1 MLKVFLV
8 ILAVILFLGIF
19 AICLVSFIRFSIRK
33 RRNKGGI
40 HLGYQNKILENS
52 ETNEIAGIQGEIR
65 TCENLRRILKEDEYI
80 FTNILLPTRNN
91 RTTELDAVIVS
102 RKGIFCI
109 EIKTWIGRISGNDDD
124 EYWLQEYADPSI
136 TPRQHK
142 NPVLQND
149 RHCARLEKLLKR
161 NDVYCIVLL
170 AVLEEDNID
179 SKYTYTFNRF
189 KNFYNELNDDD
200 LTIEEINIIAN
211 KLKQFI
217 PNLAQMEEHKRDVN
231 KMHPN

>member
-1 MLKVFLV
+1 MLKVFLI

-19 AICLVSFIRFSIRK
+19 AICLVSFIRFLIREK
-33 RRNKGGI
+33 RNKGGI

-52 ETNEIAGIQGEIR
+52 ETNEIAGIKGEIR
-65 TCENLRRILKEDEYI
+65 ICEDLRRILKEDEYI
-80 FTNILLPTRNN
+80 FTNILLPIRNN
-91 RTTELDAVIVS
+91 HTTELDAVIVS

-109 EIKTWIGRISGNDDD
+109 EIKTWIGRITGNDKD
-124 EYWLQEYADPSI
+124 EYWLQEYADPSLA
-136 TPRQHK
+136 PRQHK

-161 NDVYCIVLL
+161 DDVYCIVLL

-179 SKYTYTFNRF
+179 SKYTYTFNGF
-189 KNFYNELNDDD
+189 KNFYNELNDDE
-200 LTIEEINIIAN
+200 LTIEEINAISN

-217 PNLAQMEEHKRDVN
+217 PNLAQMEKHKSDVN